1 MSERADD
8 MLFDEVT
15 INVKAGDGGNGA
27 VAFRREAYVPRGG
40 PNGGAGGR
48 GGDVILR
55 ADTHINTLL
64 PFRHKKHF
72 KAGRGKNGS
81 GKDQNG
87 AYGADEIIRVPPGTV
102 VRDADSGELLADM
115 VSPDQELIVAVG
127 GRGGR
132 GNAAF
137 ASSTNRAPRF

>member
-40 PNGGAGGR
+40 PSGGSGGR
-48 GGDVILR
+48 GGNVIVHVDKRL
-55 ADTHINTLL
+55 NTLL
-64 PFRHKKHF
+64 PFRRSKHF
-72 KAGRGKNGS
+72 KAERGKHGS

-87 AYGADEIIRVPPGTV
+87 AYGKDAIIRVPPGTV
-102 VRDADSGELLADM
+102 VRDADTGELIADL
-115 VSPDQELIVAVG
+115 VTPGQEVLVAQG

-132 GNAAF
+132 GNSAF
-137 ASSTNRAPRF
+137 A